1 MITSTNPYLN
11 FDGNA
16 QQAFDF
22 YRSVFGG
29 EFAQV
34 VRYRDFPGQM
44 GVGED
49 QLDKLAH
56 IALPLGQSNL
66 LMATDVTGEY
76 ANKFRLGTNQYIHLE
91 TDSAAEAQ
99 RVFDGLAAGG
109 RTEMPLA
116 STEWAE
122 RYGSCVDRF
131 GVQWMVS
138 YTGDVKFTG

>member
-44 GVGED
+44 GVGKD

-56 IALPLGQSNL
+56 IALPLGQSNM

-122 RYGSCVDRF
+122 RYGCCVDRF

-138 YTGDVKFTG
+138 YTGNVKFS